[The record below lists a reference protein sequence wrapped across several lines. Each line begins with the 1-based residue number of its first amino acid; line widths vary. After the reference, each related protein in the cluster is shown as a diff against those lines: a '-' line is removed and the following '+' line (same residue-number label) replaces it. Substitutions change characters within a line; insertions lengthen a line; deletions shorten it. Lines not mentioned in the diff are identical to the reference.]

1 MLRIT
6 LYIKRQKKI
15 EKKNFRGSQ
24 KRKGV
29 NFFLFQ
35 KSIGIIIMVILSS
48 HWGILVR
55 NREHP
60 TRPALMHYTIYETHV
75 NTNPKH

>member
-1 MLRIT
+1 
-6 LYIKRQKKI
+6 
-15 EKKNFRGSQ
+15 
-24 KRKGV
+24 
-29 NFFLFQ
+29 
-35 KSIGIIIMVILSS
+35 MVILSS

-75 NTNPKH
+75 NTTLEYLIDGPPRLLDFDFFCRPPRAYSNPPAN